1 MEKNIQIGML
11 YEFYGKLLTEKQ
23 AFVIDS
29 YYNND
34 LSLSEI
40 ADEIGITRQ
49 GVQKQ
54 IKDAEKFLIDCEN
67 KLGFVNEF
75 YLNEKRFN
83 KVEELLSKVITK
95 ENRNDIDKVLA
106 IIKKMI

>member
-23 AFVIDS
+23 SYVIDS

-54 IKDAEKFLIDCEN
+54 IKDAEKFLIDCEE
-67 KLGFVNEF
+67 KLGFVNE
-75 YLNEKRFN
+75 YYTNKNKINEIKSILE
-83 KVEELLSKVITK
+83 K
-95 ENRNDIDKVLA
+95 
-106 IIKKMI
+106 IKKESNNKQIDIVLDKLDELN